1 MQQLRAYKL
10 LRGYRGGASA
20 AIDAIDAIVQTV
32 LALQELVVEHSAS
45 LAEIEIMLCC
55 RQRAVAVDAL
65 LRM

>member
-10 LRGYRGGASA
+10 LRGYRGGASG
-20 AIDAIDAIVQTV
+20 AIDAIVQTV

>member
-20 AIDAIDAIVQTV
+20 AIDAIVQTV